1 MSAAHVVQVDGPKNV
16 VPTIAKAKTETLA
29 VRGAVLMVAIALLVI
44 PAVDRVMVDQD
55 VPPAPIPAVG
65 LETINVVGKS
75 LQTLI
80 GILTLHLRTP
90 TRLDLET
97 DQSENLSEVSWKSAI
112 RALAFSEILKRAFA
126 SSRWTSMSGNISSLD
141 TVYAQGTTSSEQP
154 ADIEHQKDA
163 ALHFMKFTPLM
174 AIHHPRC
181 QSVLF
186 SKISPASI
194 LPSGSN

>member
-75 LQTLI
+75 LWVQ
-80 GILTLHLRTP
+80 
-90 TRLDLET
+90 
-97 DQSENLSEVSWKSAI
+97 
-112 RALAFSEILKRAFA
+112 
-126 SSRWTSMSGNISSLD
+126 
-141 TVYAQGTTSSEQP
+141 
-154 ADIEHQKDA
+154 
-163 ALHFMKFTPLM
+163 
-174 AIHHPRC
+174 
-181 QSVLF
+181 
-186 SKISPASI
+186 
-194 LPSGSN
+194 